1 MSWIGLNASCCLLPP
16 ENGVFFL
23 VGRFTS
29 AVQASNS
36 LPEAL
41 WQEQQWFAEH
51 TPSGMQ
57 GMQNVGVHH
66 LLWRV
71 QDWLI
76 PQINNNLAALK
87 EDIRARCVMSLSAL
101 FDLPVHA
108 LDTCHLQRSGGSA
121 EH

>member
-1 MSWIGLNASCCLLPP
+1 
-16 ENGVFFL
+16 
-23 VGRFTS
+23 
-29 AVQASNS
+29 
-36 LPEAL
+36 
-41 WQEQQWFAEH
+41 
-51 TPSGMQ
+51 MQ